1 MIFQMC
7 VKCQQPMSNGFD
19 DYADDDEQY
28 DEVMGRLGKDANVT
42 NLWLIKK
49 FFFKKISFNYFSH
62 GYGGRR

>member
-28 DEVMGRLGKDANVT
+28 DEVMGRLGKDANVA
-42 NLWLIKK
+42 NLWSIKK
-49 FFFKKISFNYFSH
+49 YFFKKISFNYFSH

>member
-1 MIFQMC
+1 MFTKSNLIAIKTPTHFMIFQMC

-42 NLWLIKK
+42 N
-49 FFFKKISFNYFSH
+49 S
-62 GYGGRR
+62 

>member
-42 NLWLIKK
+42 NLWSIKK
-49 FFFKKISFNYFSH
+49 IFFSKTSFNYFSH

>member
-28 DEVMGRLGKDANVT
+28 DEVMGRLGKDANV
-42 NLWLIKK
+42 WSIKK
-49 FFFKKISFNYFSH
+49 IFFEKISFNYFSH
-62 GYGGRR
+62 GYGRRR

>member
-42 NLWLIKK
+42 NLWSIKK
-49 FFFKKISFNYFSH
+49 ILF
-62 GYGGRR
+62 